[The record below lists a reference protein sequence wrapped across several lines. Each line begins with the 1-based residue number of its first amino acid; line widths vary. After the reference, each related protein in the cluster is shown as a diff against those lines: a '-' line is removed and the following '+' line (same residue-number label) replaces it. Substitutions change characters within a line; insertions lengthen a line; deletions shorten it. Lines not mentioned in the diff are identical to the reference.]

1 VFSETFFT
9 VCQAAVVENRHM
21 LNTLAPPDATV
32 TAWLL
37 PLSLLVTAAVAV
49 WAIALLLRGQRL
61 LRRVRDTEAR
71 YQVFYELAP
80 VAMVVHDQ
88 QHRIIDWNRAAERLF
103 GWAREEALGRD
114 FFDLL
119 GPGGALP
126 DLRHAVDETLKTTVR
141 SSTMNWSQRA
151 DGTRLLCDWSNAVI
165 KDAGGQVDAVVS
177 LAQDVTATRE
187 FERRL
192 RSSER
197 RFRSLAENAW
207 DVIWTAG
214 LDGQV
219 TYASPSV
226 ERMLGYSPETVR
238 QGRIYD
244 VLAPDVAA
252 QVRQALEELRTRGTP
267 PPRQWEVAQRTHD
280 GRTIWAQVTM
290 EVLRGDNGAPREIL
304 GITRDITEQRAVQEA
319 LRSRMTAIESA
330 AEGVI
335 ITDLEGRIEYVNPAY
350 VELTGQSAE
359 SAFGR
364 LPDALA
370 DPYGEAR
377 ELAREILACVRRGEV
392 GRGEIAGW
400 HPEEPTRVAA
410 VTVSPVIGEDGQPLR
425 LVAMVRDISER
436 KALEARLT
444 ELAHSDPLTGLPNRR
459 LFFDRLE
466 ERLRMARRQDRP
478 LALLFLDLDGFKTVN
493 DRYGHA
499 VGDEVLQAVATRFRA
514 ALRES
519 DSLSRVAGDEFTV
532 LLGPS
537 PEALA
542 PEEVASKL
550 IDALRVP
557 VRVQGAECQLG
568 VSIGIAH
575 FPADAEEA
583 DALLRCADQAMY
595 VAKRGGRSRFV
606 VHGASQIALPAS
618 ATGQ

>member
-1 VFSETFFT
+1 MS
-9 VCQAAVVENRHM
+9 
-21 LNTLAPPDATV
+21 
-32 TAWLL
+32 AWLL
-37 PLSLLVTAAVAV
+37 PLSLLLTAAVVVLAV
-49 WAIALLLRGQRL
+49 GLLLRGQRL

-114 FFDLL
+114 FFELL
-119 GPGGALP
+119 GPGGGLP
-126 DLRHAVDETLKTTVR
+126 ELRHAVDETLKTTVR
-141 SSTMNWSQRA
+141 SSTMNWSQGA
-151 DGTRLLCDWSNAVI
+151 DGRKLLCDWSNAVI
-165 KDAGGQVDAVVS
+165 KDAGGQVSAVVS
-177 LAQDVTATRE
+177 MAHDVTATRE

-238 QGRIYD
+238 QGRIFD
-244 VLAPDVAA
+244 VLAPEVAG
-252 QVRQALEELRTRGTP
+252 QLRKALEELRTRGTL
-267 PPRQWEVAQRTHD
+267 PPRQWEVEQRTRD
-280 GRTIWAQVTM
+280 GRAVWAQVTM

-304 GITRDITEQRAVQEA
+304 GITRDITEQRAVQ
-319 LRSRMTAIESA
+319 
-330 AEGVI
+330 
-335 ITDLEGRIEYVNPAY
+335 
-350 VELTGQSAE
+350 
-359 SAFGR
+359 
-364 LPDALA
+364 
-370 DPYGEAR
+370 
-377 ELAREILACVRRGEV
+377 
-392 GRGEIAGW
+392 
-400 HPEEPTRVAA
+400 
-410 VTVSPVIGEDGQPLR
+410 
-425 LVAMVRDISER
+425 
-436 KALEARLT
+436 ARLT

-466 ERLRMARRQDRP
+466 ERVRLARRQERP

-493 DRYGHA
+493 DRHGHA
-499 VGDEVLQAVATRFRA
+499 IGDEVLKIVATRFSA

-537 PEALA
+537 SEPLD
-542 PEEVASKL
+542 PQEVSGRL
-550 IDALRVP
+550 LDALRAP
-557 VRVQGAECQLG
+557 VSCQGVECRLG
-568 VSIGIAH
+568 VSIGIAF
-575 FPADAEEA
+575 FPADAQEP

-595 VAKRGGRSRFV
+595 LAKRRGRNRFEV
-606 VHGASQIALPAS
+606 YAPAATERLPAS
-618 ATGQ
+618 AAGS